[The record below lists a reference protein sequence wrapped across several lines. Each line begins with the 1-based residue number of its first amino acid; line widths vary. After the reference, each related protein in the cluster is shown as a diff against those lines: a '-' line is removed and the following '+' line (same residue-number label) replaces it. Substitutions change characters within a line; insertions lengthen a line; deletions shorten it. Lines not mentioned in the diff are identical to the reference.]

1 VSGTFTTSDGLRLA
15 YDDAGPRDGHPL
27 LCLAGLTRN
36 MADFEPVLDAFGH
49 RARIVRLDARG
60 RGRSE
65 HDPDWRNYNLVREGR
80 DALELLDHL
89 GIARASILG
98 TSRGGLIALTLGVSH
113 AERLRGAVFVDIG
126 PALDPA
132 GLAQIMSYL
141 GQRPPF
147 ASYEDAADRLPEAMA
162 PRFADVPRAT
172 WRAHAERVWQ
182 EGPDGLE
189 LRYDANLREAVLE
202 ASATGAL
209 PDLWPLLD
217 AFATLPTALIRG
229 ANSDL
234 LSAGTAAEMRRR
246 LPGMIF
252 ADVPGRG
259 HVPFLDE
266 PGAQA
271 AIAAYLDAAE
281 AGAPAAQT
289 TDGAPLTGW

>member
-1 VSGTFTTSDGLRLA
+1 MSATFTTSDGLRLA
-15 YDDAGPRDGHPL
+15 YDDAGARDGHPL
-27 LCLAGLTRN
+27 LCLAGLTRT
-36 MADFEPVLDAFGH
+36 MADFEPVLDVFGT

-60 RGRSE
+60 RGRSQ
-65 HDPDWRNYNLVREGR
+65 HDPEWRNYNLVREGR

-89 GIARASILG
+89 GIDRASILG

-113 AERLRGAVFVDIG
+113 AERMHGAIFVDIG
-126 PALDPA
+126 PELDPA
-132 GLAQIMSYL
+132 GLSQIMSYL
-141 GQRPPF
+141 GNRPPF

-172 WRAHAERVWQ
+172 WRAHAERVWR

-189 LRYDANLREAVLE
+189 LRYDPHLREAVLE
-202 ASATGAL
+202 ASDIESP

-217 AFATLPTALIRG
+217 TFNAMPTALIRG
-229 ANSDL
+229 TNSDL
-234 LSAGTAAEMRRR
+234 LRAETAAKMRRR

-266 PGAQA
+266 PEAQA

-281 AGAPAAQT
+281 ARGAAPPAT
-289 TDGAPLTGW
+289 GPPITGW